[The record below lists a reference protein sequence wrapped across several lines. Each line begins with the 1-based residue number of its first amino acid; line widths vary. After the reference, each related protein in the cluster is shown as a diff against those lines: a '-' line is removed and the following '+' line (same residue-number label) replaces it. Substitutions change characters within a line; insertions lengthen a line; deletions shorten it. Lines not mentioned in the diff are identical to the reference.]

1 MSFNLYASTDDGAP
15 TLPGQAD
22 SLNNLLKACL
32 VDGYGA
38 KAAAGWTAPYYDSA
52 TKQRVFLTAGSP
64 AAYLLVQDNGQSVGG
79 LREARIFGYESMSAH
94 NAGIGQFPTAAQ
106 RPTGY
111 CIRKSATADATPRKW
126 WLLADGQRFHLFIET
141 GDANANAVPCHFGKF
156 KSYKPNDDHAFLI
169 VARTAENSTSYNTA
183 SDPAIARNNNLI
195 TADRAHVMRT
205 YTGVGSATMSG
216 LITDSAKSGIT
227 STIAAGTSGM
237 PYPMPV
243 DGGLYMAK
251 TYITE
256 TGIVRGELPGI
267 WCPLHNRP
275 LAHEDTFTGVE
286 GLTGRSFMCLWG
298 PLSSCLFLETSD
310 TLDV

>member
-1 MSFNLYASTDDGAP
+1 MPFNFYTSTDAGAP

-64 AAYLLVQDNGQSVGG
+64 AAYLLVQDNGQSTGG

-106 RPTGY
+106 RPNGY
-111 CIRKSATADATPRKW
+111 CIRKSATADATSRKW
-126 WLLADGQRFHLFIET
+126 WMAADGQRFHLFIET
-141 GDANANAVPCHFGKF
+141 GDTNTYAVPYHFGKF
-156 KSYKPNDDHAFLI
+156 KSYKPNDNHAFLI
-169 VARTAENSTSYNTA
+169 VARIFENSTTYNTT
-183 SDPAIARNNNLI
+183 SDPAATRNNSTS
-195 TADRAHVMRT
+195 TADRAHIMRT
-205 YTGVGSATMSG
+205 YTGVGSAAQAG
-216 LITDSAKSGIT
+216 LITDSAKANIT
-227 STIAAGTSGM
+227 STTMVGSTGLQ
-237 PYPMPV
+237 YPMPV

-267 WCPLHNRP
+267 WCPLHSRP

-286 GLTGRSFMCLWG
+286 GLTGRSFICLWLPVNG
-298 PLSSCLFLETSD
+298 CLFLETSD